1 MKHFT
6 LKPLPSWLVVALLA
20 TTPLSH
26 AQLTSPMLG
35 CGPVYA
41 GFTFTVQF
49 NGQIAKLSFN
59 GDDHHLQFVREWQTT
74 MGDKWVDYQ
83 SKEWVLSTSWPGEPY
98 VAISLPNAKNS
109 TAACDVVEVKP

>member
-1 MKHFT
+1 MKHLH
-6 LKPLPSWLVVALLA
+6 LKYLLIIVMTMA
-20 TTPLSH
+20 SQVQ
-26 AQLTSPMLG
+26 AQLTSPRLG
-35 CGPVYA
+35 CGPIYA

-49 NGQIAKLSFN
+49 SGQIAKLSFN

-74 MGDKWVDYQ
+74 MGEKWVDYQ
-83 SKEWVLSTSWPGEPY
+83 SKEWILSTSWPGEPY